1 VNCNS
6 NKADEESF
14 YKYLRKVL
22 DQAHIELDEVANKT
36 FLVNGSNININS
48 NLNENHSSSDF
59 RKNSINISTLE
70 ENDISRKQS
79 NIYLNNIC
87 ANKLMLGDSQI
98 HVGRI
103 EYRKASCSKFSIY
116 DLNDMNKKDS
126 IEEVDSNEVSNPKF
140 FIQNDSNEMYSPKLE
155 EDVFDLI
162 SKKRPSV
169 FTQYRSKENLSVENT
184 QAQSNQTINIISP
197 FRFGSMNNL
206 NKL

>member
-1 VNCNS
+1 MNCNS